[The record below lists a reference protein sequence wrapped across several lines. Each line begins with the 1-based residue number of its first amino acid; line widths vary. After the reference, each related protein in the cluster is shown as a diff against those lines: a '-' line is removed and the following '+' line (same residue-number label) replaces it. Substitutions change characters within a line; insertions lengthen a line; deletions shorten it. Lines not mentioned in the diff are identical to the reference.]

1 MLLHLDED
9 AGRCT
14 EFKALCMCARDLCIS
29 AQPQSLF
36 HSRGCSALPMTVALE
51 VQPSCAGKVLDTV
64 ICVVELG
71 QEWQW
76 GSCI

>member
-1 MLLHLDED
+1 
-9 AGRCT
+9 
-14 EFKALCMCARDLCIS
+14 
-29 AQPQSLF
+29 
-36 HSRGCSALPMTVALE
+36 MTVALE
-51 VQPSCAGKVLDTV
+51 VQPSRAGKVLDTV